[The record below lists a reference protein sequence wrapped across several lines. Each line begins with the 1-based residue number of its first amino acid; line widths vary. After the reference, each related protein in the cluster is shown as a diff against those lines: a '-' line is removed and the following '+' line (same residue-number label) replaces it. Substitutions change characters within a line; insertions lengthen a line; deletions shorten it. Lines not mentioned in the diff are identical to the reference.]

1 MVARV
6 AAAFADAPMVEP
18 RTALG
23 VDVFGDVDQEAR
35 WLVAGVLGVTPA
47 QLHHQ
52 ASSSAT
58 LSADALESV
67 ERALLRRLRGEPL
80 AYVLGTAAFRHLEL
94 AVDSRVLIPRPET
107 ECLVDEVLTL
117 TAGRPGGVAVDIG
130 TGSGALALSL
140 ATEGA
145 FAHIIATD
153 ISADALAVARD
164 NAVRVQ
170 AHGRDMAPVEF
181 RLGADLAP
189 LEGVQARVIVAN
201 PPYIAYEE
209 AAALPASVRDWEP
222 PTALFA
228 ADEGMARYMA
238 LFAGGAFV
246 LEPEGWIVCEV
257 DVRRAGRTAMLAES
271 QGFRQVQLRPDLT
284 GRDRLLLAQRPI

>member
-1 MVARV
+1 MARV
-6 AAAFADAPMVEP
+6 AEAMAAPP
-18 RTALG
+18 TALG
-23 VDVFGDVDQEAR
+23 ADAWGDPEQEAR

-52 ASSSAT
+52 VSVGVT
-58 LSADALESV
+58 LSADVLETV
-67 ERALLRRLRGEPL
+67 ERALMRRLRGEPL

-94 AVDSRVLIPRPET
+94 AVDPRVLIPRPET
-107 ECLVDEVLTL
+107 ECLVDEVLAL

-145 FAHIIATD
+145 FARIIATD

-164 NAVRVQ
+164 NSTRMQ
-170 AHGRDMAPVEF
+170 AHGRTMPPIEF
-181 RLGADLAP
+181 RLGADFAP

-228 ADEGMARYMA
+228 ADEGMARYTA
-238 LFAGGAFV
+238 LFAGGASY

-284 GRDRLLLAQRPI
+284 GRDRMLLAQRPI